1 MSWLKK
7 LTEGLKKTSSSAK
20 SKISGIF
27 IGKKIDTDTIES
39 LEEALISSDLGVSAS
54 QKIVKEFEKNYSGK
68 TSDQEELLEA
78 LSKSITNILEPLEKE
93 LIVSDD
99 YHPHIMMLVGVN
111 GSGKTTT
118 AGKLAKRFSQQG
130 KKVILVAADTFRA
143 AAIEQLKGW
152 AEKTSVELISAER
165 GADPAALVYQSIEKA
180 RIQKT
185 DLILIDTAGR
195 LQNRIELM
203 EELAKIVRVIKK
215 LEPEAPHDSL
225 IVLDGTVG
233 QNALSQLKAF
243 LDVAAITGLIMT
255 KLDGSARGGVLVA
268 LAEEFG
274 LPIHLIGVG
283 ETAEDLQDFNAIA
296 YSRALL
302 GLTLD
307 DYRDYKLISKIIKY
321 FWSKNIKY
329 FSCKEILD
337 YLFKNK
343 SLLQINK
350 DVKRKGDN

>member
-20 SKISGIF
+20 SKLSGIF
-27 IGKKIDTDTIES
+27 VGKKIDANTMES

-68 TSDQEELLEA
+68 TSDQEEILEA
-78 LSKSITNILEPLEKE
+78 LSKSISNILEPLEKE

-99 YHPHIMMLVGVN
+99 HHPHIIMLVGVN

-165 GADPAALVYQSIEKA
+165 GADPAALVYQAIEKA

-302 GLTLD
+302 GLTLED
-307 DYRDYKLISKIIKY
+307 
-321 FWSKNIKY
+321 
-329 FSCKEILD
+329 
-337 YLFKNK
+337 
-343 SLLQINK
+343 
-350 DVKRKGDN
+350 

>member
-27 IGKKIDTDTIES
+27 IGKKIDADTIES

-68 TSDQEELLEA
+68 TSNQEELLEA

-195 LQNRIELM
+195 LQNRVELM

-215 LEPEAPHDSL
+215 LEPGAPHDSL

-302 GLTLD
+302 GLTLED
-307 DYRDYKLISKIIKY
+307 
-321 FWSKNIKY
+321 
-329 FSCKEILD
+329 
-337 YLFKNK
+337 
-343 SLLQINK
+343 
-350 DVKRKGDN
+350 

>member
-7 LTEGLKKTSSSAK
+7 LTEGLKKTSTSAK
-20 SKISGIF
+20 SKLSGIF
-27 IGKKIDTDTIES
+27 IGKKIDADTMES

-78 LSKSITNILEPLEKE
+78 LSKSISNILEPLEKE

-99 YHPHIMMLVGVN
+99 HHPHIMMLVGVN

-302 GLTLD
+302 GLTLED
-307 DYRDYKLISKIIKY
+307 
-321 FWSKNIKY
+321 
-329 FSCKEILD
+329 
-337 YLFKNK
+337 
-343 SLLQINK
+343 
-350 DVKRKGDN
+350 

>member
-1 MSWLKK
+1 MGWLKK

-20 SKISGIF
+20 SKLSGIF
-27 IGKKIDTDTIES
+27 IGKKIDADTMES

-54 QKIVKEFEKNYSGK
+54 QKIVKEFEKNYSGR

-78 LSKSITNILEPLEKE
+78 LSKSISNILEPLEKE

-99 YHPHIMMLVGVN
+99 HHPHIMMLVGVN

-283 ETAEDLQDFNAIA
+283 ETAEDLQDFNAMA

-302 GLTLD
+302 GLTLED
-307 DYRDYKLISKIIKY
+307 
-321 FWSKNIKY
+321 
-329 FSCKEILD
+329 
-337 YLFKNK
+337 
-343 SLLQINK
+343 
-350 DVKRKGDN
+350 

>member
-27 IGKKIDTDTIES
+27 IGKKIDADTIES

-78 LSKSITNILEPLEKE
+78 LSKSISNILEPLEKE

-99 YHPHIMMLVGVN
+99 HHPHIMMLVGVN

-302 GLTLD
+302 GLTLED
-307 DYRDYKLISKIIKY
+307 
-321 FWSKNIKY
+321 
-329 FSCKEILD
+329 
-337 YLFKNK
+337 
-343 SLLQINK
+343 
-350 DVKRKGDN
+350 

>member
-7 LTEGLKKTSSSAK
+7 LTEGLRRSSSAAK
-20 SKISGIF
+20 SKLSGIF
-27 IGKKIDTDTIES
+27 IGKKIDADTMES

-78 LSKSITNILEPLEKE
+78 LSKSISNILEPLEKE
-93 LIVSDD
+93 LTVSDD
-99 YHPHIMMLVGVN
+99 HHPHIMMLVGVN

-118 AGKLAKRFSQQG
+118 AGKLAKRFSRQG
-130 KKVILVAADTFRA
+130 KKIILVAADTFRA

-152 AEKTSVELISAER
+152 AEKTSVELISAEK
-165 GADPAALVYQSIEKA
+165 GTDPAALVYQSIEKA

-302 GLTLD
+302 GLTLED
-307 DYRDYKLISKIIKY
+307 
-321 FWSKNIKY
+321 
-329 FSCKEILD
+329 
-337 YLFKNK
+337 
-343 SLLQINK
+343 
-350 DVKRKGDN
+350 

>member
-7 LTEGLKKTSSSAK
+7 LTEGLKKNSSSAK
-20 SKISGIF
+20 SKLSGIF
-27 IGKKIDTDTIES
+27 VGKKIDANTMES

-54 QKIVKEFEKNYSGK
+54 QKIVKEFEENYSGK

-78 LSKSITNILEPLEKE
+78 LSKSISNILEPLEKE

-99 YHPHIMMLVGVN
+99 HHPHIMMLVGVN

-203 EELAKIVRVIKK
+203 EELAKIIRVIKK

-302 GLTLD
+302 GLTLED
-307 DYRDYKLISKIIKY
+307 
-321 FWSKNIKY
+321 
-329 FSCKEILD
+329 
-337 YLFKNK
+337 
-343 SLLQINK
+343 
-350 DVKRKGDN
+350 

>member
-20 SKISGIF
+20 SKLSGIF
-27 IGKKIDTDTIES
+27 IGKKIDADTMES

-54 QKIVKEFEKNYSGK
+54 QKIVQEFEKNYSGK

-152 AEKTSVELISAER
+152 ADKTSVELISAER

-233 QNALSQLKAF
+233 QNALSQLQAF

-283 ETAEDLQDFNAIA
+283 ETAEDLQDFNAMA

-302 GLTLD
+302 GLTLED
-307 DYRDYKLISKIIKY
+307 
-321 FWSKNIKY
+321 
-329 FSCKEILD
+329 
-337 YLFKNK
+337 
-343 SLLQINK
+343 
-350 DVKRKGDN
+350 

>member
-20 SKISGIF
+20 SKLSGIF
-27 IGKKIDTDTIES
+27 VGKKIDANTMES

-78 LSKSITNILEPLEKE
+78 LSKSISNILEPLEKE

-99 YHPHIMMLVGVN
+99 HHPHIMMLVGVN

-203 EELAKIVRVIKK
+203 EELAKIIRVIKK

-274 LPIHLIGVG
+274 LPMHLIGVG

-302 GLTLD
+302 GLTLED
-307 DYRDYKLISKIIKY
+307 
-321 FWSKNIKY
+321 
-329 FSCKEILD
+329 
-337 YLFKNK
+337 
-343 SLLQINK
+343 
-350 DVKRKGDN
+350 

>member
-68 TSDQEELLEA
+68 TSNQEELLEA

-143 AAIEQLKGW
+143 AAIEQLRGW

-283 ETAEDLQDFNAIA
+283 ETAEDLQDFNAMA

-302 GLTLD
+302 GLTLED
-307 DYRDYKLISKIIKY
+307 
-321 FWSKNIKY
+321 
-329 FSCKEILD
+329 
-337 YLFKNK
+337 
-343 SLLQINK
+343 
-350 DVKRKGDN
+350 

>member
-68 TSDQEELLEA
+68 TSNQEELLEA

-215 LEPEAPHDSL
+215 LEPEAPHDNL

-243 LDVAAITGLIMT
+243 LSVAAITGLIMT

-302 GLTLD
+302 GLTLED
-307 DYRDYKLISKIIKY
+307 
-321 FWSKNIKY
+321 
-329 FSCKEILD
+329 
-337 YLFKNK
+337 
-343 SLLQINK
+343 
-350 DVKRKGDN
+350 

>member
-20 SKISGIF
+20 SKLSGIF
-27 IGKKIDTDTIES
+27 IGKKIDADTMES

-54 QKIVKEFEKNYSGK
+54 QKIVQEFEKNYSGK

-78 LSKSITNILEPLEKE
+78 LSKSISNILQPLEKE

-283 ETAEDLQDFNAIA
+283 ETAEDLQDFNAMA

-302 GLTLD
+302 GLTLED
-307 DYRDYKLISKIIKY
+307 
-321 FWSKNIKY
+321 
-329 FSCKEILD
+329 
-337 YLFKNK
+337 
-343 SLLQINK
+343 
-350 DVKRKGDN
+350 

>member
-20 SKISGIF
+20 SKLSGIF
-27 IGKKIDTDTIES
+27 VGKKIDANTMES

-54 QKIVKEFEKNYSGK
+54 QKIVKEFEENYSGK

-78 LSKSITNILEPLEKE
+78 LSKSISNILEPLEKE

-99 YHPHIMMLVGVN
+99 HHPHIMMLVGVN

-203 EELAKIVRVIKK
+203 EELAKIIRVIKK

-302 GLTLD
+302 GLTLED
-307 DYRDYKLISKIIKY
+307 
-321 FWSKNIKY
+321 
-329 FSCKEILD
+329 
-337 YLFKNK
+337 
-343 SLLQINK
+343 
-350 DVKRKGDN
+350 

>member
-20 SKISGIF
+20 SKLSGIF
-27 IGKKIDTDTIES
+27 IGKKIDADTMES

-78 LSKSITNILEPLEKE
+78 LSKSISNILEPLEKE

-99 YHPHIMMLVGVN
+99 HHPHIMMLVGVN

-225 IVLDGTVG
+225 IILDGTVG

-283 ETAEDLQDFNAIA
+283 ETAEDLQDFNAMA

-302 GLTLD
+302 GLTLED
-307 DYRDYKLISKIIKY
+307 
-321 FWSKNIKY
+321 
-329 FSCKEILD
+329 
-337 YLFKNK
+337 
-343 SLLQINK
+343 
-350 DVKRKGDN
+350 

>member
-302 GLTLD
+302 GLTLED
-307 DYRDYKLISKIIKY
+307 
-321 FWSKNIKY
+321 
-329 FSCKEILD
+329 
-337 YLFKNK
+337 
-343 SLLQINK
+343 
-350 DVKRKGDN
+350 

>member
-1 MSWLKK
+1 MNWLKK
-7 LTEGLKKTSSSAK
+7 LTEGLKKTSSSVK
-20 SKISGIF
+20 SKLSGIF
-27 IGKKIDTDTIES
+27 IGKKIDADTMES

-78 LSKSITNILEPLEKE
+78 LSKSISNILEPLEKE

-99 YHPHIMMLVGVN
+99 HHPHIMMLVGVN

-143 AAIEQLKGW
+143 AAIDQLKGW

-283 ETAEDLQDFNAIA
+283 ETAEDLQDFNAMA

-302 GLTLD
+302 GLTLED
-307 DYRDYKLISKIIKY
+307 
-321 FWSKNIKY
+321 
-329 FSCKEILD
+329 
-337 YLFKNK
+337 
-343 SLLQINK
+343 
-350 DVKRKGDN
+350 

>member
-68 TSDQEELLEA
+68 TSNQEELLEA

-143 AAIEQLKGW
+143 AAIEQLRGW

-233 QNALSQLKAF
+233 QNALSQLQAF

-283 ETAEDLQDFNAIA
+283 ETAEDLQDFNAMA

-302 GLTLD
+302 GLTLED
-307 DYRDYKLISKIIKY
+307 
-321 FWSKNIKY
+321 
-329 FSCKEILD
+329 
-337 YLFKNK
+337 
-343 SLLQINK
+343 
-350 DVKRKGDN
+350 

>member
-27 IGKKIDTDTIES
+27 IEKKIDTDTIES

-68 TSDQEELLEA
+68 TSNQEELLEA

-93 LIVSDD
+93 LIVSDN

-195 LQNRIELM
+195 LQNRVELM

-283 ETAEDLQDFNAIA
+283 ETAEDLQDFNAMA

-302 GLTLD
+302 GLTLED
-307 DYRDYKLISKIIKY
+307 
-321 FWSKNIKY
+321 
-329 FSCKEILD
+329 
-337 YLFKNK
+337 
-343 SLLQINK
+343 
-350 DVKRKGDN
+350 

>member
-20 SKISGIF
+20 SKLSGIF
-27 IGKKIDTDTIES
+27 IGKKIDADTMES

-68 TSDQEELLEA
+68 TSNQEELLEA

-283 ETAEDLQDFNAIA
+283 ETAEDLQDFNAMA

-302 GLTLD
+302 GLTLED
-307 DYRDYKLISKIIKY
+307 
-321 FWSKNIKY
+321 
-329 FSCKEILD
+329 
-337 YLFKNK
+337 
-343 SLLQINK
+343 
-350 DVKRKGDN
+350 

>member
-20 SKISGIF
+20 SKLSGIF
-27 IGKKIDTDTIES
+27 IGKKIDADTMET

-68 TSDQEELLEA
+68 TSNQEELLEA

-283 ETAEDLQDFNAIA
+283 ETAEDLQDFNAMA

-302 GLTLD
+302 GLTLED
-307 DYRDYKLISKIIKY
+307 
-321 FWSKNIKY
+321 
-329 FSCKEILD
+329 
-337 YLFKNK
+337 
-343 SLLQINK
+343 
-350 DVKRKGDN
+350 

>member
-27 IGKKIDTDTIES
+27 TGKKIDTDTIES

-68 TSDQEELLEA
+68 TSNQEELLEA

-99 YHPHIMMLVGVN
+99 HHPHIMMLVGVN

-243 LDVAAITGLIMT
+243 LNVAAITGLIMT

-302 GLTLD
+302 GLTLED
-307 DYRDYKLISKIIKY
+307 
-321 FWSKNIKY
+321 
-329 FSCKEILD
+329 
-337 YLFKNK
+337 
-343 SLLQINK
+343 
-350 DVKRKGDN
+350 

>member
-20 SKISGIF
+20 SKLSGIF
-27 IGKKIDTDTIES
+27 IGKKIDADTMES

-78 LSKSITNILEPLEKE
+78 LSKSISKILEPLEKE

-99 YHPHIMMLVGVN
+99 HHPHIMMLVGVN

-233 QNALSQLKAF
+233 QNAVSQLKAF

-283 ETAEDLQDFNAIA
+283 ETAEDLQDFNAMA

-302 GLTLD
+302 GLTLED
-307 DYRDYKLISKIIKY
+307 
-321 FWSKNIKY
+321 
-329 FSCKEILD
+329 
-337 YLFKNK
+337 
-343 SLLQINK
+343 
-350 DVKRKGDN
+350 